1 MQPKITEDMLQ
12 VFTKDLLD
20 LRRAPGVI
28 AHHSPN
34 EGKFPVQ
41 YRVKLLARG
50 MLPGFP
56 DWIFICPRKHA
67 FFLELKR
74 PKQGKSRAGEQTDAQ
89 IDFEEGV
96 TRNGYAYFLAY
107 TPEQIETILTDE
119 GAIRPLALRSAA

>member
-1 MQPKITEDMLQ
+1 MQPNITEDMLQ

-34 EGKFPVQ
+34 EGRGPVQ
-41 YRVKLLARG
+41 WRVKLKSLG
-50 MLPGFP
+50 VLPGFP

-74 PKQGKSRAGEQTDAQ
+74 PKQGRAPAGVQSPAQKEFEQ
-89 IDFEEGV
+89 GV
-96 TRNGYAYFLAY
+96 TRNGYRYYLAF
-107 TPEQIETILTDE
+107 TPEQIETILSLE

>member
-12 VFTKDLLD
+12 LYTKELVD

-34 EGKFPVQ
+34 EGIGPVQ
-41 YRVKLLARG
+41 WRVKLKSLG
-50 MLPGFP
+50 VLPGFA
-56 DWIFICPRKHA
+56 DWIFICPRQRT

-74 PKQGKSRAGEQTDAQ
+74 PKQGRAPAGVQSPAQKEFEQ
-89 IDFEEGV
+89 GV

-107 TPEQIETILTDE
+107 TPEQIETILTDQ